1 MDGFSYVNIFA
12 TKGIEYIIIIA
23 FLLLIIPFWKLLN
36 RPLTAQARRGNE
48 ASPLSSSVLNA
59 PQGIFFS
66 NNHTWAHM
74 LKSGDARVGIDSLL
88 INLTGAVDLKML
100 RDTGSVIRKGE
111 EISEL
116 VRDGKRLAIVS
127 PDSGTITSLNQALRD
142 DPAMLHEDPYGKGWV
157 CSIKPA
163 DWVGEVTG
171 FHFAAGAS
179 AWLKKELERVR
190 DFLAVA
196 TNRFNPETHAVYM
209 QDGGEPAGYPLA
221 SMPEEVWS
229 AFQDEF
235 LK

>member
-1 MDGFSYVNIFA
+1 MDGFSYVNIFD

-36 RPLTAQARRGNE
+36 RPLKAQVRKTSE
-48 ASPLSSSVLNA
+48 VMPLSSSVLNA

-74 LKSGDARVGIDSLL
+74 LKSGDARIGIDSLL
-88 INLTGAVDLKML
+88 INLTGEVELKML
-100 RDTGSVIRKGE
+100 RDPGSVVRKGE

-127 PDSGTITSLNQALRD
+127 PVSGIITSLNHALHD
-142 DPAMLHEDPYGKGWV
+142 DPSMLHEDPYGQGWV

-163 DWVGEVTG
+163 DWMGEVTG
-171 FHFAAGAS
+171 FHFAAGANV
-179 AWLKKELERVR
+179 WLKKELERIR
-190 DFLAVA
+190 DFMAVTA
-196 TNRFNPETHAVYM
+196 NRLNPGTHPVYM
-209 QDGGEPAGYPLA
+209 QDGGELAGYPLA
-221 SMPEEVWS
+221 SMPEEVWN

>member
-1 MDGFSYVNIFA
+1 MDGFSYVNIFD

-36 RPLTAQARRGNE
+36 RPLKAQVKRNE
-48 ASPLSSSVLNA
+48 ARPLSSSVLNA

-74 LKSGDARVGIDSLL
+74 LKSGDARIGIDSLL
-88 INLTGAVDLKML
+88 INLTGEVNLKML
-100 RDTGSVIRKGE
+100 RDAGSVVRKGE

-127 PDSGTITSLNQALRD
+127 PVSGTITSLNHDLQD
-142 DPAMLHEDPYGKGWV
+142 DPSMLHEDPYGKGWV

-171 FHFAAGAS
+171 FHFAAGANT
-179 AWLKKELERVR
+179 WLKKELERIR
-190 DFLAVA
+190 DFMAVTA
-196 TNRFNPETHAVYM
+196 SRLNPETQAVYM
-209 QDGGEPAGYPLA
+209 QDGGELAGYPLA

>member
-1 MDGFSYVNIFA
+1 MDGFSYVNIFD

-36 RPLTAQARRGNE
+36 RPLKAQVTKGN
-48 ASPLSSSVLNA
+48 AAKPLSSSVLNA

-74 LKSGDARVGIDSLL
+74 LKSGDARIGIDSLL
-88 INLTGAVDLKML
+88 INLTGEVDLKML
-100 RDTGSVIRKGE
+100 RNPGSVVSKGE

-127 PDSGTITSLNQALRD
+127 PVSGMITSLNHALQD
-142 DPAMLHEDPYGKGWV
+142 DPSMLHEDPYGMGWV

-163 DWVGEVTG
+163 DWLGEVTG
-171 FHFAAGAS
+171 FHFAATANV
-179 AWLKKELERVR
+179 WLKKELERIR
-190 DFLAVA
+190 DFMAVTA
-196 TNRFNPETHAVYM
+196 TRFNPEAYAVYM
-209 QDGGEPAGYPLA
+209 QDGGELAGNPLA
-221 SMPEEVWS
+221 TMPAEVWD